1 MARRKSNNTELGC
14 MLGLLGGLLAVLFT
28 GSKEEKKVGWIIVG
42 VLAGIFLLIS
52 AGVSGEALA
61 GLIIF
66 AVVAFLVAGLI
77 FAIVSIISSI
87 GKKNSS
93 QTTTQPKATPNP
105 PKANTATPKITM
117 PKKDAV
123 SNTAN
128 FDAQFAE
135 MEKQV
140 NSVIGVPNQTK
151 EPIKPVQ
158 NVNLDAIPTP
168 PIPSSSPVRSAKV
181 EIKAYEP
188 EEEEKI
194 DNVLMSMW
202 YEDEIKEIYKKLK
215 QLKSGEITESDYQAA
230 RTRWLTTYR
239 DREPNDNRYNQQ
251 VEALTELEMED

>member
-14 MLGLLGGLLAVLFT
+14 MLSLFGLLIVMLFT
-28 GSKEEKKVGWIIVG
+28 GNKKEKTVGWIIV
-42 VLAGIFLLIS
+42 AIIAFILLLTS
-52 AGVSGEALA
+52 AGVDAEKLGEAI
-61 GLIIF
+61 GYLIIF
-66 AVVAFLVAGLI
+66 GMIAIPIAAI
-77 FAIVSIISSI
+77 IYAIVNGAKS
-87 GKKNSS
+87 KNNTTSGTGT
-93 QTTTQPKATPNP
+93 QTSTSK
-105 PKANTATPKITM
+105 NTATAIPKVTM
-117 PKKDAV
+117 PKKDLV
-123 SNTAN
+123 NDTSN

-140 NSVIGVPNQTK
+140 NSIIGVPNQPK

-158 NVNLDAIPTP
+158 KADVIPTP
-168 PIPSSSPVRSAKV
+168 PIPSSSPVKSAKV

-188 EEEEKI
+188 EEEEEI

-215 QLKSGEITESDYQAA
+215 QLKSGEITESDYQSA

-239 DREPNDNRYNQQ
+239 NREPNDNRYNQQ